1 MSLETLFV
9 RPIQETELALQ
20 YNKYLESNP
29 KARRRDVAQALLVS
43 EAETLSNQ
51 IDLQSLYLNNDFK
64 SMLKDFPDLGYVMI
78 LLRNDY
84 AVHERKGI
92 YENVKVGGPMGMGL
106 IISDDRRIDLRL
118 FLKRWKHGFA
128 VKETLESGERYS
140 LQFFDEAGSAIQK
153 LYLQSESNFQA
164 FESFVKTY
172 TNVDQPTTL
181 VLADIPDAENL
192 SKDNEVDQEKLIV
205 DWSNM
210 TDVHQFVG
218 LLKEHK
224 VSREQAFK
232 LVGKK
237 FAERFDPS
245 KLEDT
250 LLELVKEKV
259 PIMCFVGNHGG
270 IQIHTGEIHRVVK
283 LGDWL
288 NILDPE
294 FNLHLLTS
302 GVTSAWVV
310 RKPSNDGIITSLE
323 LYDSD
328 SNQVAQFFGKRVERN
343 PENTQWKTIVEAIL

>member
-20 YNKYLESNP
+20 YNKHLENNP
-29 KARRRDVAQALLVS
+29 KARRRDVAQALSVS

-51 IDLQSLYLNNDFK
+51 VGLQSIYLNSDFK
-64 SMLKDFPDLGYVMI
+64 SMLKDFPNLGYVMI

-92 YENVKVGGPMGMGL
+92 YGNVKVGGPMGMGL

-128 VKETLESGERYS
+128 VKETLETGDRYS
-140 LQFFDEAGSAIQK
+140 LQFFDEAGVAIQK
-153 LYLQSESNFQA
+153 LYLQPESDLQA
-164 FESFVKTY
+164 FESLVKTY
-172 TNVDQPTTL
+172 ANDNQEAPLVLSDIP
-181 VLADIPDAENL
+181 VLADFAAD
-192 SKDNEVDQEKLIV
+192 SEVDRAKLIG

-210 TDVHQFVG
+210 TDVHQFMG
-218 LLKEHK
+218 LLKEHN
-224 VSREQAFK
+224 VSREQAFN
-232 LVGKK
+232 LVGEE
-237 FAERFDPS
+237 FAERFEPS
-245 KLEDT
+245 KLEET
-250 LLELVKEKV
+250 LTKLAKEQI

-302 GVTSAWVV
+302 GVTNAWVV

-323 LYDSD
+323 LYDAD

-343 PENTQWKTIVEAIL
+343 PENPQWKALVEAIL